1 MTDNSGPR
9 IPRIL
14 LVTRNMPPL
23 IGGMERLNW
32 HMADELS
39 RYAKVR
45 VIAPRGAAAIA
56 PPNVS
61 VLEIPLRPLWR
72 FLLGAQWFVWREVLR
87 WRPDWVLAGSGL
99 TALPLWLASRM
110 ARTRTAAYVHGL
122 DLAVSHPIYRIFW
135 LPALRQM
142 DRVIANSR
150 ATAAFADQIGIE
162 KARVGIVHPG
172 VEMPCEL
179 PDRKDMAEFRAKY
192 DLGDRPV
199 LLSVGR
205 LSKRK
210 GLSEFV
216 ADALPRVVAKYPNAL
231 LLVVGDTPVDALH
244 AEAQSPE
251 SIRATAAQ
259 AGVADNVR
267 FLGRVTDQELEV
279 VYRLANIHVFPVR
292 EIIGDP
298 EGFGMVAVEAAAHG
312 LPTIAFATG
321 GVVDAVADGVSGYL
335 APPGDYAMLADGILR
350 ALASDGAMRSQCIA
364 FAQGFVWSTFGARIA
379 TCLLGTDFV
388 LADRG
393 ESA

>member
-1 MTDNSGPR
+1 MADNSG
-9 IPRIL
+9 PRIL

-45 VIAPRGAAAIA
+45 VIAPMGAAAVA

-61 VLEIPLRPLWR
+61 VLEIPLRPLWK

-99 TALPLWLASRM
+99 TALPVWLASRI

-122 DLAVSHPIYRIFW
+122 DLTVSHPVYRRFW
-135 LPALRQM
+135 LPALRRM
-142 DRVIANSR
+142 DHIIANSR
-150 ATAAFADQIGIE
+150 ATAAVADQIGIE

-172 VEMPCEL
+172 VEMPGEL
-179 PDRKDMAEFRAKY
+179 LDGQGVTEFRIKY
-192 DLGDRPV
+192 SLGDRPV

-210 GLSEFV
+210 GLGEFV

-244 AEAQSPE
+244 AEVQSPE
-251 SIRATAAQ
+251 SIRAIAVQ

-279 VYRLANIHVFPVR
+279 LYRVADIHVFPVR
-292 EIIGDP
+292 EIKGDP

-321 GVVDAVADGVSGYL
+321 GVVDAVADGMSGYL
-335 APPGDYAMLADGILR
+335 AQSGDYAMLAGGILR
-350 ALASDGAMRSQCIA
+350 VLASRGSMHSTCIA
-364 FAQGFVWSTFGARIA
+364 FAQGFAWSKFGARIA
-379 TCLLGTDFV
+379 TCLLGTDSM
-388 LADRG
+388 LAD
-393 ESA
+393 